1 MGDRKLISIPAPL
14 PASLVPTGDPSTMT
28 LYRGSEKVDGYWHGP
43 AGDEVQHWRGRALA
57 AEAEV
62 RRLRAKCGEGTEP

>member
-14 PASLVPTGDPSTMT
+14 PPSPVPTGDPSIMT
-28 LYRGSEKVDGYWHGP
+28 LYRGSEKVEGYWHGP

-57 AEAEV
+57 AEAEL
-62 RRLRAKCGEGTEP
+62 RRLKGEGGAP